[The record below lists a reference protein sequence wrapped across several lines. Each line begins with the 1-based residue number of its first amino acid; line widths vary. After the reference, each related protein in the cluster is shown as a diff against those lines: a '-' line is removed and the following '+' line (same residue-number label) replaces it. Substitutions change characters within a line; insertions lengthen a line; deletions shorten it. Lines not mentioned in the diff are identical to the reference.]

1 MTTRDKFRQQN
12 LKVQQIIKVYKQ
24 NSAAGQKFSF
34 EYKRW
39 VVAQIQLRDLLLSQ
53 Y

>member
-1 MTTRDKFRQQN
+1 MTTREKALQHN
-12 LKVQQIIKVYKQ
+12 LKVQQILKVYKQ

-39 VVAQIQLRDLLLSQ
+39 VVAQIQLRDLLFSQ
-53 Y
+53 F